1 MRCRNNV
8 LDEEA
13 NADCDGID
21 LLKEGLA
28 VPAVII
34 SVGLCGHE
42 CQYPGSAGTT
52 CSDVTISIGLI
63 LLATMALLERMKRT

>member
-1 MRCRNNV
+1 M

-13 NADCDGID
+13 NADGDRID
-21 LLKEGLA
+21 LDFIDEAIA

-52 CSDVTISIGLI
+52 CSDVTMSIGLI